1 MAAVVNTKKFKSE
14 QGFESPKFTVDI
26 NGRLTSE
33 ILNVK
38 QILLNGVPFVGAV
51 DDDGGDDGGGGGEAV
66 NPFENIADLSVN
78 TSFNVTQSGVSNL
91 SVANGIVTVASTN
104 TGSIDNMD
112 IGQTTPGQAKFY
124 ELDIVPA
131 GDSTAAVLNADGA
144 TFNGGITFT
153 NVPSVSVAP
162 TINNHVTTKSY
173 VDSQAIA
180 LSIALGV

>member
-38 QILLNGVPFVGAV
+38 QILLNGVPFVGQV
-51 DDDGGDDGGGGGEAV
+51 DDDDGDDGGGDVV

-78 TSFNVTQSGVSNL
+78 TSFNVKQSNVSVLNV
-91 SVANGIVTVASTN
+91 SGGIITVNSPT
-104 TGSIDNMD
+104 TGSIENMD

-124 ELDIVPA
+124 ELDIVASP
-131 GDSTAAVLNADGA
+131 DSTAAVLNADGA
-144 TFNGGITFT
+144 TFNGGITFSSS
-153 NVPSVSVAP
+153 PSVSVAP
-162 TINNHVTTKSY
+162 TINNHLTTKGY

>member
-38 QILLNGVPFVGAV
+38 QILLNGVPFVGQV
-51 DDDGGDDGGGGGEAV
+51 DDDDDEGEGGGEV
-66 NPFENIADLSVN
+66 TNPFENIADLSV
-78 TSFNVTQSGVSNL
+78 TTTFNVDQSNVSVLN
-91 SVANGIVTVASTN
+91 VAGGIITANSTS

-124 ELDIVPA
+124 ELDIVASP
-131 GDSTAAVLNADGA
+131 DSTAAILNADGA

-153 NVPSVSVAP
+153 NSPSVSVAP
-162 TINNHVTTKSY
+162 TTNNHVTTKSY

>member
-38 QILLNGVPFVGAV
+38 QILLNGVPFVGQV
-51 DDDGGDDGGGGGEAV
+51 DDDDDEGDGGGEVA

-78 TSFNVTQSGVSNL
+78 TTFNVKQSNVSVL
-91 SVANGIVTVASTN
+91 SVAGGIITANSPT

-124 ELDIVPA
+124 ELDIVASP
-131 GDSTAAVLNADGA
+131 DSTAAVLNADGA

-153 NVPSVSVAP
+153 NSPSVSVAP
-162 TINNHVTTKSY
+162 TTNNHVTTKSY

>member
-1 MAAVVNTKKFKSE
+1 MTAVVNSRKFKSE
-14 QGFESPKFTVDI
+14 QGFESPKFSVDT
-26 NGRLTSE
+26 NGKLVGE
-33 ILNVK
+33 ILDIK
-38 QILLNGVPFVGAV
+38 QILLNGVPFVGTI
-51 DDDGGDDGGGGGEAV
+51 DDGEEEGGGGGETT

-78 TSFNVTQSGVSNL
+78 TTFNVTQSSVSNL
-91 SVANGIVTVASTN
+91 RVANGIVTVASTN

-144 TFNGGITFT
+144 TVNGSLTFNS
-153 NVPSVSVAP
+153 VPAVAVAP
-162 TINNHVTTKSY
+162 TINNHVTTKGY